1 MKIVV
6 AFYGNYFGSFA
17 DKFGIKWMVNV
28 AGKQN

>member
-1 MKIVV
+1 MKMIA
-6 AFYGNYFGSFA
+6 AFYSDYFGSFT